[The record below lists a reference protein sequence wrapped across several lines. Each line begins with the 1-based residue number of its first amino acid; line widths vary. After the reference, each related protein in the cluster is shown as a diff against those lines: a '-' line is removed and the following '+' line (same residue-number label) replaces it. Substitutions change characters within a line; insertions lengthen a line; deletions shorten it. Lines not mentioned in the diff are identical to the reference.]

1 MPSLHITDPRGTLE
15 TPARS
20 HFSVTGNEVTGF
32 IFLAQSRAATAA
44 SGLEPTRD
52 CSPQASRRLLA
63 PSRLPPSWPWLSFVG
78 VPTRSAS
85 PSVCEPG
92 TPDLPGP
99 TQKEVCVVR
108 LHEFAPV
115 RCWWLLWGTRD
126 HCLHSCLVHL
136 FCVRWAGCSGVLR
149 NFRRS
154 PNHSVYSMMLVPGNL
169 STLEWFQTCTNDHTH
184 TQTPVPSHTAHVC
197 THTCTH
203 TQGSETAHTIHRAHI
218 DKYARLHTHTELTQ
232 DTHTHWFTHS
242 AHTVRTPIHM
252 CIYSQQT
259 HMHTHKCALTHSSH
273 VHTHVHSYTQLKY
286 CTHNSQCAYRQTC
299 THTQSSHGT
308 HMHTGVHTQLTQCT
322 YTCTRIYTAH
332 TCHHYRVPS
341 HTHLTHM
348 YTCALK
354 HVIQTLHT

>member
-154 PNHSVYSMMLVPGNL
+154 PNHSVYSMMLAAWKPFN
-169 STLEWFQTCTNDHTH
+169 
-184 TQTPVPSHTAHVC
+184 P
-197 THTCTH
+197 
-203 TQGSETAHTIHRAHI
+203 
-218 DKYARLHTHTELTQ
+218 
-232 DTHTHWFTHS
+232 
-242 AHTVRTPIHM
+242 
-252 CIYSQQT
+252 
-259 HMHTHKCALTHSSH
+259 
-273 VHTHVHSYTQLKY
+273 
-286 CTHNSQCAYRQTC
+286 
-299 THTQSSHGT
+299 
-308 HMHTGVHTQLTQCT
+308 
-322 YTCTRIYTAH
+322 
-332 TCHHYRVPS
+332 
-341 HTHLTHM
+341 
-348 YTCALK
+348 
-354 HVIQTLHT
+354 